1 MVSVMRIG
9 IGLPA
14 AVPGATA
21 SALGDWS
28 EASDRAGFASVSVLD
43 RLVYDNL
50 DPLVALAVA
59 AARTERVE
67 LLATVLNVPYRVNPV
82 LLAKQLASIDQVSD
96 GRLTAGLALGGWPE
110 DAEASGIELRGRGPV
125 LDAMLATMRQV
136 WDGGMSGAAGPMPA
150 LPEGRPKLL
159 FGGLTPASFRR
170 VASSGLGWVAPF
182 FGMELLVG
190 GIKGARQ
197 AWSEAGRGGHPRI
210 VAERYFCL
218 GSDAD
223 QTADDYLAHYYGPDY
238 FAAARTDSVTSGAEI
253 RSELERLD
261 EAGCDDVILF
271 PCSDALGQVEL
282 LATALDD
289 LGIPTSPETSE

>member
-1 MVSVMRIG
+1 MRIG

-21 SALGDWS
+21 SALGDWA

-59 AARTERVE
+59 AARTRRVE

-82 LLAKQLASIDQVSD
+82 LLAKQLASIDQLSD

-110 DAEASGIELRGRGPV
+110 DADASGIELRGRGPV
-125 LDAMLATMRQV
+125 LDAMVVTMRQV
-136 WDGGMSGAAGPMPA
+136 WDGKLSGAAGPMPP
-150 LPEGRPKLL
+150 LPEGRPGLL

-182 FGMELLVG
+182 FGMEVLVG
-190 GIKGARQ
+190 GIEGSRR
-197 AWSEAGRGGHPRI
+197 AWSEAGRSGQPRI

-218 GSDAD
+218 GGGAD
-223 QTADDYLAHYYGPDY
+223 QTANDYLAHYYGRDY
-238 FAAARTDSVTSGAEI
+238 FAAARTDSVTSGSEI
-253 RSELERLD
+253 RTELERLG

-271 PCSDALGQVEL
+271 PCSDELAQVEL

-289 LGIPTSPETSE
+289 LGIPTTPESPR

>member
-21 SALGDWS
+21 SALGDWA

-150 LPEGRPKLL
+150 LPEGRPGLL

-182 FGMELLVG
+182 FGLELLVG
-190 GIKGARQ
+190 GIEGTRR
-197 AWSEAGRGGHPRI
+197 AWSEAERGGQPRI

-223 QTADDYLAHYYGPDY
+223 RTADDYLAHYYGPDY
-238 FAAARTDSVTSGAEI
+238 FAAARTDSVTSREEI
-253 RSELERLD
+253 RRELERLD

-271 PCSDALGQVEL
+271 PCSHALGQVEL

-289 LGIPTSPETSE
+289 LGIPTTPETSE

>member
-1 MVSVMRIG
+1 MRIG

-28 EASDRAGFASVSVLD
+28 EASDRSGFASVSVLD
-43 RLVYDNL
+43 RLVYDNI

-82 LLAKQLASIDQVSD
+82 LLAKQLASIDQLSD
-96 GRLTAGLALGGWPE
+96 GRLTTGLALGGWPE

-136 WDGGMSGAAGPMPA
+136 WDGEVSGAAGPMPA
-150 LPEGRPKLL
+150 LPEGRPGLL

-182 FGMELLVG
+182 FGMEVLVG
-190 GIKGARQ
+190 GIEGTRR
-197 AWSEAGRGGHPRI
+197 AWSDAGRSGQPRI

-223 QTADDYLAHYYGPDY
+223 QTADDYLAHYYGQDY

-253 RSELERLD
+253 RTELDRLGQ
-261 EAGCDDVILF
+261 AGCDDVILF
-271 PCSDALGQVEL
+271 PCSHEVGQVEL

-289 LGIPTSPETSE
+289 LGIPTTPESPR